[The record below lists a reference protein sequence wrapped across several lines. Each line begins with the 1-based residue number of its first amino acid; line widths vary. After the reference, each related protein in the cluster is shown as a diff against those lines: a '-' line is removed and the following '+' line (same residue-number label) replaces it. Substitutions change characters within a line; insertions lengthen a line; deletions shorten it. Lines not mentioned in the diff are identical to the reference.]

1 MVEQELQAEAVR
13 LLVLLRAILYT
24 RRGPITTESNDSA
37 ARAATALYHRLCT
50 WPSIGIGFQ
59 MMFPP
64 AATWT
69 RAVGLRGLRIFIYL
83 LGEDIVDS
91 TKDLIKHVA
100 ELYTRLD

>member
-1 MVEQELQAEAVR
+1 
-13 LLVLLRAILYT
+13 VLLRAMLCT

-37 ARAATALYHRLCT
+37 ARAAMALYHRLCT

-69 RAVGLRGLRIFIYL
+69 RAVGLRGRIL
-83 LGEDIVDS
+83 
-91 TKDLIKHVA
+91 LIK
-100 ELYTRLD
+100 LIKYKLLPLLTITGGSGGIS